1 MRAVIQRVLESE
13 VIVNGEV
20 VGKIGRGILALVA
33 FSATDDDKT
42 IDYMLNKIAGL
53 RIFEDE
59 HDKMNISLADISG
72 ELLIVPNF
80 TVYGDVRK
88 GKRPSFINSAPP
100 DISEEI
106 FNRFVKYAKDTF
118 SGKVEAGIFR
128 ADMKVKIINDG
139 PVTVLIDSDKSF

>member
-1 MRAVIQRVLESE
+1 MRAVIQRVSESE
-13 VIVNGEV
+13 VIVSGETAS
-20 VGKIGRGILALVA
+20 KIGRGILALVA
-33 FSATDDDKT
+33 FSAADNDKT
-42 IDYMLNKIAGL
+42 IEYMLNKITGL

-88 GKRPSFINSAPP
+88 GKRPSFIDSAPP
-100 DISEEI
+100 DIAEEI

-118 SGKVEAGIFR
+118 GGKVESGVFR
-128 ADMKVKIINDG
+128 ADMKVKIVNDG
-139 PVTVLIDSDKSF
+139 PVTVLIDSDKGF